1 VALRGLFIIDK
12 QGVIQHATINNL
24 GIGRSVEETLRT
36 LQVISH
42 LFTHPDQ
49 ALVPKGIGCK

>member
-36 LQVISH
+36 LQVISPFIYTQIRH
-42 LFTHPDQ
+42 
-49 ALVPKGIGCK
+49 